1 MQAAER
7 ASKLRE
13 ALNHH
18 NYRYYV
24 LDDPE
29 LPDAEYDRFF
39 GELQALEAQFPDL
52 ITSDSPTQ
60 RVGSTPLSAFEQV
73 AHRIPMLSLNNG
85 FIDDDIVAFDRR
97 VREILEVDTVEYS
110 AEPKFDG
117 LAISLRYEGGLFV
130 QGATRGD
137 GSTGEDVTQN
147 LRTVR
152 GLPLRLRAGAP
163 RLLEVRGEVLM
174 FRRDFELLNQR
185 QREMGDKEFVN
196 PRNAAAGSLRQL
208 NPRLTANRPLRFLG
222 YGIGE
227 SAGEVLPGR
236 HSGLLSR
243 LADLGIPISSER
255 AVVRGVDGLL
265 GFYRKLGT
273 RRPALPYEIDGVVYK
288 VDDLRAQ
295 EQLGFVSRAPRF
307 ALAHKFPAEE
317 AITEVRDIDV
327 QVGRTGALTPTARLN
342 PVFVGGVTVTNAT
355 LHNEDEMRRKDIHI
369 GDTVVVRRA
378 GDVIPEVVR
387 ALPERRPPDARRFTM
402 PVTCPAC
409 GSAVVRLP
417 DEAIARCS
425 GGLICPAQRKQA
437 LLHFASR
444 RAMDVEGLGEKIVD
458 QLVDRDLVRAASD
471 LYRLNVSVLAALD
484 RMGEKSAR
492 NLIDAIEHSKQTTLE
507 RFIYALGIRN
517 AGESTARDLARH
529 FGSLDRLITATEEQL
544 QQVSDVGPV
553 VAESIRRFFAE
564 KHNLE
569 VIDQLRA
576 TGVHWPEHEPAVAPA
591 AGVLAGKT
599 FVLTGILPSMSRDN
613 ARHRIEAQGGKV
625 SGAVS
630 KKTDYVVAGDDA
642 GSKLDR
648 ANALGIKVIDELQL
662 LAMIGEIESE
672 TIREINQ

>member
-243 LADLGIPISSER
+243 LADLGIPQAR
-255 AVVRGVDGLL
+255 H
-265 GFYRKLGT
+265 
-273 RRPALPYEIDGVVYK
+273 
-288 VDDLRAQ
+288 AQ
-295 EQLGFVSRAPRF
+295 
-307 ALAHKFPAEE
+307 
-317 AITEVRDIDV
+317 
-327 QVGRTGALTPTARLN
+327 
-342 PVFVGGVTVTNAT
+342 
-355 LHNEDEMRRKDIHI
+355 
-369 GDTVVVRRA
+369 A
-378 GDVIPEVVR
+378 G
-387 ALPERRPPDARRFTM
+387 
-402 PVTCPAC
+402 
-409 GSAVVRLP
+409 
-417 DEAIARCS
+417 
-425 GGLICPAQRKQA
+425 
-437 LLHFASR
+437 
-444 RAMDVEGLGEKIVD
+444 
-458 QLVDRDLVRAASD
+458 
-471 LYRLNVSVLAALD
+471 
-484 RMGEKSAR
+484 
-492 NLIDAIEHSKQTTLE
+492 TTL
-507 RFIYALGIRN
+507 
-517 AGESTARDLARH
+517 
-529 FGSLDRLITATEEQL
+529 
-544 QQVSDVGPV
+544 
-553 VAESIRRFFAE
+553 
-564 KHNLE
+564 
-569 VIDQLRA
+569 
-576 TGVHWPEHEPAVAPA
+576 
-591 AGVLAGKT
+591 
-599 FVLTGILPSMSRDN
+599 
-613 ARHRIEAQGGKV
+613 
-625 SGAVS
+625 
-630 KKTDYVVAGDDA
+630 
-642 GSKLDR
+642 
-648 ANALGIKVIDELQL
+648 
-662 LAMIGEIESE
+662 
-672 TIREINQ
+672 